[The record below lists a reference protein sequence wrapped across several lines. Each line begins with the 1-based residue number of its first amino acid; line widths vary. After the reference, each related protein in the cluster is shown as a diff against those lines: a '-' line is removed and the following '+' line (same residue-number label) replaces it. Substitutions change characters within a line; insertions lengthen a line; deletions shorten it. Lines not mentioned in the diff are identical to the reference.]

1 MTGKRTTKEEVM
13 GDYRTIIPA
22 ASCRM
27 RFMLRFTAPKGY
39 ICDEY
44 GCWRT
49 DVYDLGDSIA
59 LISGPEAFG
68 NTDIP
73 YGIMK
78 KYDDRCKKIAEDE
91 DLSFEE
97 ARKRTNV
104 ILDSFILS
112 IKNNRD
118 LSPR

>member
-44 GCWRT
+44 GCWR
-49 DVYDLGDSIA
+49 D
-59 LISGPEAFG
+59 
-68 NTDIP
+68 
-73 YGIMK
+73 
-78 KYDDRCKKIAEDE
+78 
-91 DLSFEE
+91 
-97 ARKRTNV
+97 
-104 ILDSFILS
+104 
-112 IKNNRD
+112 
-118 LSPR
+118 

>member
-78 KYDDRCKKIAEDE
+78 KYDDRCKRLQRTKTFLLKKQEKD
-91 DLSFEE
+91 
-97 ARKRTNV
+97 KRH
-104 ILDSFILS
+104 
-112 IKNNRD
+112 
-118 LSPR
+118 P

>member
-1 MTGKRTTKEEVM
+1 MCMTLETVSHSFQG
-13 GDYRTIIPA
+13 
-22 ASCRM
+22 
-27 RFMLRFTAPKGY
+27 LR
-39 ICDEY
+39 
-44 GCWRT
+44 
-49 DVYDLGDSIA
+49 LS
-59 LISGPEAFG
+59 G

-112 IKNNRD
+112 IKNNRGPVSTLTSEKTKGLHSCGSFFYACIHGNPSF
-118 LSPR
+118 LS